1 MRKRYFIHLGLA
13 KLFVI
18 GIVGLLLLAL
28 AASTS
33 RGALAKGGGNAVA
46 TLLHTPTGLAQLHY
60 DSSSQQ
66 LTVSVWLMGLAP
78 NSTHPA
84 HIHLGVCTSNGPIR
98 YPLKNVVANAK
109 GQAAMSTV
117 LAGVAGGIP
126 AGGWYLNVHNGP
138 TLATP
143 EQASAIAC
151 GVIFNPHRGNDVL
164 TLLGATPDPNQ
175 HASGLTRLSLTGHDL
190 TVSIDVTGLAPNS
203 RHAAHVHAG
212 TCFSSGGVLY
222 DLSPLV
228 ADAQGHASK
237 TVVFHDVASIPT
249 LGWDVNV
256 HLGTDLS
263 TQTGYDPILC
273 GVVLP
278 QM

>member
-1 MRKRYFIHLGLA
+1 MRNRCFVHPGLA
-13 KLFVI
+13 KLFVV
-18 GIVGLLLLAL
+18 GIIGLLLLAL

-33 RGALAKGGGNAVA
+33 RGALAKGGRNAA
-46 TLLHTPTGLAQLHY
+46 AYLLHTPTGLAQLHY
-60 DSSSQQ
+60 DASRQQ

-78 NSTHPA
+78 NSSHPA
-84 HIHLGVCTSNGPIR
+84 HIHLGVCSSNGPIR

-109 GQAAMSTV
+109 GQAAVSTV
-117 LAGVAGGIP
+117 LAGVAAGIP

-143 EQASAIAC
+143 AQASALAC
-151 GVIFNPHRGNDVL
+151 GVIFNPHRATDVL

-175 HASGLTRLSLTGHDL
+175 HASGVTRLSLTGQDL
-190 TVSIDVTGLAPNS
+190 TVSLEVTGLVPNS

-212 TCFSSGGVLY
+212 TCLSTGGILY

-237 TVVFHDVASIPT
+237 TLVFHGVASIPP

-263 TQTGYDPILC
+263 SQTGYDPVLC